1 MARLNNVSV
10 FGNLTAHIS
19 VLPVVSNKKNRKVV
33 ANEAHQKIYKALE
46 QFK

>member
-1 MARLNNVSV
+1 MCALIKVK
-10 FGNLTAHIS
+10 NLIAHIS